1 MSQAPASMTVF
12 IPLTI
17 RKRNGRPKI
26 MPPADMAPETGGVD
40 PHILKAIAKA
50 WSWRRKLESGQSA
63 TIEDIAR
70 TEDVA
75 PSFIRRTL
83 KLAYLA
89 PAVLDQI
96 LIAGTSP
103 AVSLKDMSAIADMPW
118 PVQRDAVFA
127 DTWAAMDYADHCR
140 GDMTP
145 CGITEKDGLKLS
157 ATPC

>member
-50 WSWRRKLESGQSA
+50 WSWRRKLEGGAVGTMS
-63 TIEDIAR
+63 DIAEAENVTPAYVGR
-70 TEDVA
+70 M
-75 PSFIRRTL
+75 L

-89 PAVLDQI
+89 PAVLEKL
-96 LIAGTSP
+96 LIERVAPVVSVKELAETAELPWAEQAGVVFG
-103 AVSLKDMSAIADMPW
+103 AVADPE
-118 PVQRDAVFA
+118 
-127 DTWAAMDYADHCR
+127 AAQN
-140 GDMTP
+140 
-145 CGITEKDGLKLS
+145 
-157 ATPC
+157 